1 MQLTRNS
8 IETARGP
15 SDWFTGAVH
24 IDAVGGPL
32 GGLTPE
38 RESASTSRP
47 APGRRGTP
55 IPTARPST

>member
-24 IDAVGGPL
+24 IDTVAGPI
-32 GGLTPE
+32 G
-38 RESASTSRP
+38 
-47 APGRRGTP
+47 GRR
-55 IPTARPST
+55 A